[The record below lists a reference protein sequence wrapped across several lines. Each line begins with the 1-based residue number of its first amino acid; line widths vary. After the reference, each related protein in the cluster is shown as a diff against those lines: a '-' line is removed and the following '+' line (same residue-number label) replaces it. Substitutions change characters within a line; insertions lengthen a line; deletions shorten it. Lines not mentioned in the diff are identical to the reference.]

1 MDVLG
6 LHLESPNGALHTSPG
21 CNPGKRGSQ
30 GLAFCRNAAYSGMPR
45 PCRRYAVFLQNAL
58 ILWGHTQGYT
68 LGWYVRHG
76 WGGEWCFWRNLG
88 L

>member
-30 GLAFCRNAAYSGMPR
+30 SLAFCRNAAYPGMPR
-45 PCRRYAVFLQNAL
+45 PCRRYAAFLQNAL